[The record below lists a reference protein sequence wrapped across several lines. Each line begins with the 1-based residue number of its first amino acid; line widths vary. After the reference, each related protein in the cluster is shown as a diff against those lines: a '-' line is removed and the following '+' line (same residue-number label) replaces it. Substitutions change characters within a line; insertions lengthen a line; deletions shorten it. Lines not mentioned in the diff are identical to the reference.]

1 MSRSR
6 KKVCGGTICCCKSQK
21 RGKQIAS
28 RRFRRNEHRLIA
40 MGKYYS
46 LPIRSRELTSPW
58 DLGGD
63 GKTVYSRTPGDEVYE
78 RYIRK

>member
-28 RRFRRNEHRLIA
+28 RRFRCNVHRLMAI
-40 MGKYYS
+40 GKFDS
-46 LPIRSRELTSPW
+46 LPIRSIELTSAW

>member
-28 RRFRRNEHRLIA
+28 RKFRRNEHRLMA
-40 MGKYYS
+40 MGKYHS
-46 LPIRSRELTSPW
+46 LPIRSIEITSPW

-63 GKTVYSRTPGDEVYE
+63 GKGVYSWDVKEEIYLKFT
-78 RYIRK
+78 RK